1 MRQVYGVPMLLET
14 CYVLSVLPSFPA
26 FVLKMISWNISFNIV
41 FLKYCCT
48 ALIWVLPP
56 LLILIQAMAANTINA
71 EANKTVK
78 ILAKIP
84 HTGTGLDK
92 MVDKFLMKNVRKKPI
107 LTAYGFFQ
115 LDRSALFKLFTAI
128 ITYIMILV
136 QFTDIENSL
145 KAKEV
150 QTNIN

>member
-1 MRQVYGVPMLLET
+1 ML
-14 CYVLSVLPSFPA
+14 
-26 FVLKMISWNISFNIV
+26 
-41 FLKYCCT
+41 
-48 ALIWVLPP
+48 WV
-56 LLILIQAMAANTINA
+56 IFCEA
-71 EANKTVK
+71 EANNTLK

-92 MVDKFLMKNVRKKPI
+92 MVDKFLMKNIRKKPM

-145 KAKEV
+145 KSK
-150 QTNIN
+150 N